1 MEKQVSHT
9 CTDGCVCVSVC
20 VFQVSTAED
29 NGVLLY
35 NGDNEPIAVELH
47 EGHVRVTYD
56 PGNQP
61 ATTIYRC
68 VYKHTPE
75 TPVKVI
81 TCEIPLRHL

>member
-9 CTDGCVCVSVC
+9 HALMGVC

-47 EGHVRVTYD
+47 QGHIRVTYD

-68 VYKHTPE
+68 VYKHTH
-75 TPVKVI
+75 T
-81 TCEIPLRHL
+81 HD